1 MNLFDLPQAEH
12 FCAPLSAGTPTMQ
25 QSLHAFHSALT
36 RQVLHEGSTEFDV
49 HRTNVLKSAEQ
60 WILYSVTNYRRA
72 VEMLVPGSAPW
83 AHVTL
88 YYSSFYAANAVL
100 AMFGGWI
107 AVTSQGE
114 RVVEVE
120 DGTPH
125 SQRLRVHRR
134 LRSPN
139 RVRGSHRQFWDFF
152 YDAAASLVAWTPGHL
167 LPALA
172 PSTGDYDWQIVPR
185 NEVNYDMFHAWNSS
199 AELDARFDRRNLE
212 TLTGRLALQLEATEY
227 MVRLAQYFAD
237 ELSLHSFGIVGNNDG
252 RSRRQT
258 QRRLATQRPPN
269 MWRQSAFKDMVVT

>member
-1 MNLFDLPQAEH
+1 MNLFDLPQAKH
-12 FCAPLSAGTPTMQ
+12 FCTPFGASAPTRQ
-25 QSLHAFHSALT
+25 QSLHAFHAALS
-36 RQVLHEGSTEFDV
+36 RQVLQEGRTDFDV

-88 YYSSFYAANAVL
+88 YYSSFYAANAIL
-100 AMFGGWI
+100 AMFGGWV

-134 LRSPN
+134 LKSPN
-139 RVRGSHRQFWDFF
+139 RARGSHRQFWDFF
-152 YDAAASLVAWTPGHL
+152 YDSVASLVAWTPGHL
-167 LPALA
+167 SRALT

-185 NEVNYDMFHAWNSS
+185 NEVNYDMFHAWRSS
-199 AELDARFDRRNLE
+199 AELGAGFDRSNLAS
-212 TLTGRLALQLEATEY
+212 LTGRIALQLEATEY
-227 MVRLAQYFAD
+227 MVRLAEHFAG
-237 ELSLHSFGIVGNNDG
+237 ELSLHSFGIVQTGDG
-252 RSRRQT
+252 RSRRQA
-258 QRRLATQRPPN
+258 QRHLATQKPPN
-269 MWRQSAFKDMVVT
+269 VWRQSGFGDMVVT